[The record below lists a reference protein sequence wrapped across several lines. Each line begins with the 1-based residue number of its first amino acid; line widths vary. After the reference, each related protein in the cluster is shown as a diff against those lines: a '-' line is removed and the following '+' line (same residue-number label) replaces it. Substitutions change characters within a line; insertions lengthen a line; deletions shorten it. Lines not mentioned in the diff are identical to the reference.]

1 MITLFDLPVSTKAQR
16 KHASNFRTYLLKSG
30 FQMMQFSV
38 YIKRCK
44 DQVQIERLAIEVSKI
59 VPDNGKI
66 DMVIITDK
74 QYENIVT
81 YYGQQKVRRENPANL
96 TLF

>member
-1 MITLFDLPVSTKAQR
+1 
-16 KHASNFRTYLLKSG
+16 
-30 FQMMQFSV
+30 MMQFSV

-44 DQVQIERLAIEVSKI
+44 DQSQIERLAIELSKI
-59 VPDNGKI
+59 VPDNGKV

-74 QYENIVT
+74 QYENVVT
-81 YYGQQKVRRENPANL
+81 YYGRQKVWRENPANL

>member
-1 MITLFDLPVSTKAQR
+1 
-16 KHASNFRTYLLKSG
+16 
-30 FQMMQFSV
+30 MMQFSV